1 MYEFLEPGT
10 PVYVGFGKRGIQ
22 GWHYTKA
29 TVTNV
34 SPVKHY
40 IQVGDAHF
48 KPDGSSFDGSTY
60 HIELATP
67 EFEEALRQKEY
78 IRQTE
83 FRLLGFKPTYEQAV
97 KINHLIDTLQGENYE
112 N

>member
-1 MYEFLEPGT
+1 MFSNLEVGT

-22 GWHYTKA
+22 GINYTKA
-29 TVTNV
+29 NVTGI

-40 IQVGDAHF
+40 IQVGSSHF

-67 EFEEALRQKEY
+67 EFEEALKQKEY
-78 IRQTE
+78 IRRTQ
-83 FRLLGFKPTYEQAV
+83 FRLLEVKPTYEQAI
-97 KINHLIDTLQGENYE
+97 KINELLDTFEE
-112 N
+112 KTDEH